1 MGSICSASSAR
12 ERDVKVSATK
22 LPGVLIID
30 PTIFRDERGFFLET
44 YHAAR
49 YAEAG
54 IDAVF
59 VQDNHSRSV
68 RHTLRGMHFQRTKP
82 QGKLVRAVE
91 GEIYDVA
98 ADIDPA
104 SPTFGQWVA
113 VTLSAENFR
122 QFYVPP
128 GYAHGFCVVSEFA
141 QVEYKCTDF
150 YDGGDEAGVM
160 WNDPELGIQWPT
172 SQPVLSQRDLGH
184 PRLRRSA
191 G

>member
-1 MGSICSASSAR
+1 
-12 ERDVKVSATK
+12 VKVSSTK
-22 LPGVLIID
+22 LPGVLIIE
-30 PTIFRDERGFFLET
+30 PTVFRDPRGFFLET
-44 YHAAR
+44 YHASR

-54 IDAVF
+54 IDALF

-68 RHTLRGMHFQRTKP
+68 RNTLRGMHFQRTKP

-128 GYAHGFCVVSEFA
+128 GYAHGFCVVSEVA

-150 YDGGDEAGVM
+150 YDGADEGGVM
-160 WNDPELGIQWPT
+160 WNDPALNIAWPT
-172 SQPVLSQRDLGH
+172 SHPLLSERDRAH
-184 PRLRRSA
+184 PTLAASA